1 MALMLAPGFVSAR
14 EPAHSAPTSPARR
27 VDRVVLTDDTLSK
40 VLRTEGVSAAESA
53 RWEGVARRHAVL
65 RRLAPGRPLG
75 LEFDDGAR
83 LMTVRYDD
91 LEREA
96 QLVLRRGPRGGP
108 VASREPLAV
117 RVKAVGARGTVGRS
131 LKDTALRAGIPA
143 AVISQMVDLLSWRL
157 DFKEA
162 VHRGDRFR
170 LLWEQRTTVD
180 GRALRPGKVLAVE
193 YLGRSDSAAA
203 YLYRTPDGKAVY
215 VDAEGHRLDGAPL
228 RFPLEFSR
236 ITSTFSDARFHPVL
250 HRNRPHLGVD
260 FAAPSGTP
268 VRAIGAARVQF
279 AGTQG
284 GFGKHVE
291 LDHGRGF
298 VSTYSHLQ
306 RIAAPVRPGAR
317 IGHGEIIGWVGRSG
331 MTSGPHLHFA
341 IFDRGRYLDPLSIRY
356 RRQFDAVD
364 PVAFDDLR
372 RQLTARLQAIPTSSP
387 AAPTAPE
394 IGLPPLAQAGRC
406 GPITLTF

>member
-1 MALMLAPGFVSAR
+1 MLTPGSVLAEAAAPVPDSGA
-14 EPAHSAPTSPARR
+14 TTRR
-27 VDRVVLTDDTLSK
+27 VDRIVLASDTLSR

-53 RWEGVARRHAVL
+53 RWEGVARRHTLL

-75 LEFDDGAR
+75 LEFDAGAR

-96 QLVLRRGPRGGP
+96 QLVLRRTPRGGP
-108 VASREPLAV
+108 IASREPLAV
-117 RVKAVGARGTVGRS
+117 RVRTVGARGTVGRS
-131 LKDTALRAGIPA
+131 LKDAALRAGIPA
-143 AVISQMVDLLSWRL
+143 SVISQMVDLLSWRL
-157 DFKEA
+157 DFKED

-180 GRALRPGKVLAVE
+180 GRALRPGQVLAVE
-193 YLGRSDSAAA
+193 YLGRTDSAAA
-203 YLYRTPDGKAVY
+203 YLYRTPTGEVMYA
-215 VDAEGHRLDGAPL
+215 DAEGHRLDGAPL
-228 RFPLEFSR
+228 RYPLEFSR
-236 ITSTFSDARFHPVL
+236 ITSTFSDARFHPML

-260 FAAPSGTP
+260 FAAPNGTP

-306 RIAAPVRPGAR
+306 RIAPAVRTGAR
-317 IGHGEIIGWVGRSG
+317 IGHGEIIGWVGQSG
-331 MTSGPHLHFA
+331 LASGPHLHFA
-341 IFDRGRYLDPLSIRY
+341 IFDQGQYLDPLSIRY
-356 RRQFDAVD
+356 RHRFDTVD
-364 PVAFDDLR
+364 PVAFDALR
-372 RQLTARLQAIPTSSP
+372 RQMTARLQALPISSP
-387 AAPTAPE
+387 VAPTAPE
-394 IGLPPLAQAGRC
+394 IGLPPLAQAARS